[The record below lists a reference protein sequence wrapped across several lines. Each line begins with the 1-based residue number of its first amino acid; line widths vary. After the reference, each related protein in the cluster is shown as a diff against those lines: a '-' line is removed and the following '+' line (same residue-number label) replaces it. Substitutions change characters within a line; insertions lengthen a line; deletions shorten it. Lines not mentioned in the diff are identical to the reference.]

1 MDIPRFRALIEKWR
15 RRGGPEGDPTH
26 RELTLASVEVFLEN
40 EPPSIVL
47 EGPPTNIHVER
58 RRFGGTDLEPLYIY
72 ESYRFSDGA
81 ESYLARSFY
90 HESESACF
98 LCRFIGAEIGLLE
111 RDDFRSDVLSE
122 AIRYLGA
129 LGKAR
134 LEYET
139 PNGREPVPM
148 EIVPES
154 PLTGQGHS

>member
-1 MDIPRFRALIEKWR
+1 MEIDDPQLQALIEKWR
-15 RRGGPEGDPTH
+15 RRGGPERDPTY
-26 RELTLASVEVFLEN
+26 RELTLASLEVFLEN

-47 EGPPTNIHVER
+47 EGPPTNIRVER
-58 RRFGGTDLEPLYIY
+58 RRFGGSDLEPLYIY
-72 ESYRFSDGA
+72 ESYRFSGGA

-98 LCRFIGAEIGLLE
+98 LCRFVGTEIDLLE
-111 RDDFRSDVLSE
+111 RNDFRSDVLSE

-139 PNGREPVPM
+139 PN
-148 EIVPES
+148 I
-154 PLTGQGHS
+154 